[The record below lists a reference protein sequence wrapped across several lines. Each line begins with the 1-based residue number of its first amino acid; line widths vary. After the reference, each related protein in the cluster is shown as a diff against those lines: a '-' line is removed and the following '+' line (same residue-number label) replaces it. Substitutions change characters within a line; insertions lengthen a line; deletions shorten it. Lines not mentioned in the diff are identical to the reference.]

1 MSHTLI
7 ITLFL
12 YQPKFGETNFTHWNV
27 KGIFTTLMPNGKY
40 FIASVINLVAEIKV
54 TINSH
59 IELHTIS
66 KVTTHYIALFIVEKD
81 VSVL

>member
-7 ITLFL
+7 ISLSV
-12 YQPKFGETNFTHWNV
+12 YQSKFGESNLTHWDIERIV
-27 KGIFTTLMPNGKY
+27 TALMSNGKY
-40 FIASVINLVAEIKV
+40 FIASIVNLVAEIEL

-66 KVTTHYIALFIVEKD
+66 KVTTHYITLFIVEID